1 MRVVCAVG
9 AESTGKTA
17 ICRNLARRYGVPWLG
32 EYAREY
38 LHGGPYN
45 ATDLENIAREQA
57 RREAALLNGAQAGVV
72 LDTDLAVIFVWWR
85 ERFGAV
91 PVWLVRAFAAQA
103 PRLYL
108 LCRPDLPW
116 EADPLRESRHDRDRL
131 HERYRELLSARGLP
145 FVEIGGRG
153 CARFAAAARAAKPCL
168 APTVAPRPSG
178 ASSPPAP

>member
-9 AESTGKTA
+9 AESTGKTT
-17 ICRNLARRYGVPWLG
+17 ICRELAQRFAVPWLG

-38 LHGGPYN
+38 LDGGPYGP
-45 ATDLENIAREQA
+45 ADLEKIAYEQM
-57 RREAALLNGAQAGVV
+57 RREAELLRGTRSGIV

-91 PVWLVRAFAAQA
+91 PGWLERAFAGQS

-116 EADPLRESRHDRDRL
+116 EADPLRESPNDLERL
-131 HERYRELLSARGLP
+131 HGEYRRLLCERGMP
-145 FVEIGGRG
+145 FVEIGGKG
-153 CARFAAAARAAKPCL
+153 VERFEAAAEAARRCL
-168 APTVAPRPSG
+168 SGAPERPG